1 MTTVDGDEM
10 ILGKTTKL
18 KHFGRVIEMF
28 RRKFPSHDMWT
39 TDYDNWYSKTKAWFS
54 AACDRRRVED
64 AGDSELMRKSEPLYR
79 NLENSRSLIRPKYL
93 SGPNKTVI
101 DFNKITLSM
110 IDDGT
115 LLSGR
120 GRTLVFASCGHF

>member
-1 MTTVDGDEM
+1 MRSYERLHRDETISLWLAMRKIVYMTTVDGDEM

-64 AGDSELMRKSEPLYR
+64 AC
-79 NLENSRSLIRPKYL
+79 
-93 SGPNKTVI
+93 
-101 DFNKITLSM
+101 
-110 IDDGT
+110 
-115 LLSGR
+115 GR
-120 GRTLVFASCGHF
+120 CRGF

>member
-1 MTTVDGDEM
+1 M
-10 ILGKTTKL
+10 IIGTAKRRP
-18 KHFGRVIEMF
+18 GF
-28 RRKFPSHDMWT
+28 RRPATADVWKM
-39 TDYDNWYSKTKAWFS
+39 
-54 AACDRRRVED
+54 RVED

-120 GRTLVFASCGHF
+120 GRTLVFASGRF